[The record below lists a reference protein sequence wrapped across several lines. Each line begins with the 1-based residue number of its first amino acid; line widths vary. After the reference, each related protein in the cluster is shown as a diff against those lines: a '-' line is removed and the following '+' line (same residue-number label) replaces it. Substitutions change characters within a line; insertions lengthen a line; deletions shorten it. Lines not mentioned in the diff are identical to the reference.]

1 MSLQLREGLSVQF
14 QGYPYRVLDIQPG
27 RSVTLMDKCNAY
39 TKEMTFDEANHY
51 FSLGKL
57 KVVEDDGYIFREDNL
72 PPIPSALPDHL
83 RQSVRRRLQYVMGIL
98 AQTERTSC
106 AKTLRPI
113 AQSVAQVIGDQKIP
127 SSLTLYRWCHAYLN
141 SGEDIMSLVP
151 RTQNCG
157 RRHGQIHPDVLE
169 LFYSVL
175 DRCYLTIHR
184 NSKKHVHQKLIDE
197 IYLENKKRPKEEWL
211 SFLSYGGF
219 CKLIKRVLDPFIE
232 MARRYSERYAL
243 RYFRTRDRGPA
254 AFFPLERVEIDHTIL
269 DVIIIHPITKKIL
282 GRPTVTVAIDRRTR
296 MVCALYID
304 LAPPSSVAAMLC
316 IKQAVTSKAELL
328 QQYGL
333 AAEYIWPVDG
343 RIASIWM
350 DNGPEFHSH
359 VHKQLCSDL
368 KMDLQYCPP
377 GMPWYKAV
385 VERFI
390 GTLNTRLIH
399 RLPGTTWSN
408 PEMRANYPSEKLAC
422 ITLEELRQ
430 LVFKWVVMDYHNTRH
445 SELGETP
452 LQCWKRLIEDHPIPV
467 LSDSSKLET
476 QFSLTFHH
484 RISNGRISTKG
495 LIYHHPHLIHLREC
509 VPKNTKFMLRIDP
522 EDVRQAYIYDPINK
536 ALMKLDCISL
546 DTDEE
551 LSWREYLAMRKTP
564 PADQGADDVALEKI
578 RNDKAALNDE
588 IFQLQ
593 ARADQQMRKSKGKK
607 PSNGRK
613 KYDTKHA
620 VIPVNVSATVVD
632 DIEADDWE
640 IEADTLRGDKNA

>member
-1 MSLQLREGLSVQF
+1 MSLQLREGLNVQF
-14 QGYPYRVLDIQPG
+14 QGYPYRVLDIQQG
-27 RSVTLMDKCNAY
+27 RSVTLMDKSNAY
-39 TKEMTFDEANHY
+39 TKEMTFDEADHY

-57 KVVEDDGYIFREDNL
+57 KVVEDDGYIFRDDNL
-72 PPIPSALPDHL
+72 PPIPSALPEGIRHSM
-83 RQSVRRRLQYVMGIL
+83 QRRLQYVISIL
-98 AQTERTSC
+98 AQTEKTSC
-106 AKTLRPI
+106 ERTLRPI
-113 AQSVAQVIGDQKIP
+113 AQNVAKAIGDTKIP
-127 SSLTLYRWCHAYLN
+127 SPLTLYRWCRDYKN
-141 SGEDIMSLVP
+141 SGEDIMSLAP

-157 RRHGQIHPDVLE
+157 RRHGQIHPKVID
-169 LFYSVL
+169 LFYSVM
-175 DRCYLTIHR
+175 DRFYLTIHR

-219 CKLIKRVLDPFIE
+219 CKLLKRVLDPFIE
-232 MARRYSERYAL
+232 MARRYNERFAR
-243 RYFRTRDRGPA
+243 RYFRTRNRGPA

-296 MVCALYID
+296 MVCAIYID

-333 AAEYIWPVDG
+333 ATEYSWPVEG
-343 RIASIWM
+343 RIAGIWM
-350 DNGPEFHSH
+350 DNGPEFHST
-359 VHKQLCSDL
+359 VHKQLCEDL
-368 KMDLQYCPP
+368 NMELQYCPP

-408 PEMRANYPSEKLAC
+408 PEMRASYPSEKLAS

-430 LVFKWVVMDYHNTRH
+430 LVFKWVVVDYHNTRH

-452 LQCWKRLIEDHPIPV
+452 LQCWDRLTASHPIPA
-467 LSDSSKLET
+467 LCDGSKLEAK
-476 QFSLTFHH
+476 FSLTFHR

-509 VPKNTKFMLRIDP
+509 MPSNTKFMLRIDP

-536 ALMKLDCISL
+536 ALMKVDCISI
-546 DTDEE
+546 DTDQE
-551 LSWREYLAMRKTP
+551 LSWRDYVAMRK
-564 PADQGADDVALEKI
+564 DQQFDNDTDDVAQEKV
-578 RNDKAALNDE
+578 RSDKAALNDE

-593 ARADQQMRKSKGKK
+593 ARADQQLRASKGKK

-613 KYDTKHA
+613 AADTRYA
-620 VIPVNVSATVVD
+620 TIPINVNPTVVD
-632 DIEADDWE
+632 DLDSEDWE
-640 IEADTLRGDKNA
+640 VEVDNLRGNKNG

>member
-1 MSLQLREGLSVQF
+1 MSLQLRKGLSVQF
-14 QGYPYRVLDIQPG
+14 QGYPYRVLDIQQG
-27 RSVTLMDKCNAY
+27 RSITLMDKCNAY
-39 TKEMTFDEANHY
+39 TKEMSFDEANHY

-57 KVVEDDGYIFREDNL
+57 KVVEDDGYIFRDDNL
-72 PPIPSALPDHL
+72 PPIPSALPENIRHSM
-83 RQSVRRRLQYVMGIL
+83 QRRLQYVIGIL
-98 AQTERTSC
+98 AQTDKTSC
-106 AKTLRPI
+106 ESTLRPI
-113 AQSVAQVIGDQKIP
+113 AQSVAKAIGDTKIP
-127 SSLTLYRWCHAYLN
+127 SSPTLYRWCRKYQN
-141 SGEDIMSLVP
+141 SGEDIMSLAP
-151 RTQNCG
+151 LTQNCG

-169 LFYSVL
+169 LFYLVL
-175 DRCYLTIHR
+175 DRCYLTVHR

-296 MVCALYID
+296 MVCAIYID
-304 LAPPSSVAAMLC
+304 LAPPSSVAAVLC

-333 AAEYIWPVDG
+333 SSEHFWPVEG
-343 RIASIWM
+343 QIASIWT

-359 VHKQLCSDL
+359 IYLQLCKDL
-368 KMDLQYCPP
+368 TIDPQKCPP

-430 LVFKWVVMDYHNTRH
+430 LVFKWVVVDYHNTRH

-452 LQCWKRLIEDHPIPV
+452 LQCWNRLIEDHPIPV
-467 LSDSSKLET
+467 LSNSTKLET

-495 LIYHHPHLIHLREC
+495 LIYHHPHLINLREC
-509 VPKNTKFMLRIDP
+509 APKNTKFMLRIDP
-522 EDVRQAYIYDPINK
+522 EDVRQAYVYDPINK

-551 LSWREYLAMRKTP
+551 LSWRDYLAMRKI
-564 PADQGADDVALEKI
+564 PAADHADDIALEKI
-578 RNDKAALNDE
+578 RSGKASLNDE

-593 ARADQQMRKSKGKK
+593 SRADQQLRALKGKK

-613 KYDTKHA
+613 AADTKHA
-620 VIPVNVSATVVD
+620 AIPINANATVVD
-632 DIEADDWE
+632 DSEGWE
-640 IEADTLRGDKNA
+640 VEVDTLRGDKNV